1 VVLLL
6 YILCGESHFLVS
18 WCVGDRCDIAGSDED
33 LGRSSRPGAE
43 DRGWSTTGWVL
54 GGRMIGRSGDTMCD
68 LYRAKRDDEHG
79 FLDCASKPRSTGF
92 SVWASKLIAA
102 VW

>member
-1 VVLLL
+1 
-6 YILCGESHFLVS
+6 
-18 WCVGDRCDIAGSDED
+18 
-33 LGRSSRPGAE
+33 
-43 DRGWSTTGWVL
+43 
-54 GGRMIGRSGDTMCD
+54 MIGRSGDTMCD